1 MLVPG
6 SSAQETNLVLENQQC
21 RSSGSAAQQKYSQA
35 PHKIVQSSVLSS
47 AGGHRVHE
55 VSEGKRKKKSRVFLQ
70 GIPRQFKGWSLS
82 VHLVSR
88 ENDFLGMDGTLF
100 LPELYILRCTRH
112 PTVFLRWKQSLFF
125 LFRKWKAYRGCTSS
139 LHRANTTTLQSQE
152 DGRKVRKV
160 TEAKPE
166 LGGSHLSKK
175 LSQIPP
181 NIVNLY
187 PPICIKK
194 VVWVLDENFGLYHLQ
209 EKPRAHS
216 WLAEHYWRA
225 SYLFS

>member
-1 MLVPG
+1 M
-6 SSAQETNLVLENQQC
+6 
-21 RSSGSAAQQKYSQA
+21 
-35 PHKIVQSSVLSS
+35 
-47 AGGHRVHE
+47 
-55 VSEGKRKKKSRVFLQ
+55 
-70 GIPRQFKGWSLS
+70 S

-88 ENDFLGMDGTLF
+88 ENDFLGTVGTLF
-100 LPELYILRCTRH
+100 LPDLCILRCTRH

-139 LHRANTTTLQSQE
+139 LHRANTTTLQGQE

-166 LGGSHLSKK
+166 LWRNHLSKK
-175 LSQIPP
+175 LSQMPP

-194 VVWVLDENFGLYHLQ
+194 VLDENFGKASRILLG
-209 EKPRAHS
+209 S
-216 WLAEHYWRA
+216 WALLKSLISAFLEVSTYVCSDVMTECIKIGIA
-225 SYLFS
+225 VFST